1 MFKTNQKTT
10 SYLAVLLLVVTVF
23 FVSGLS
29 FSGKTALGSSG
40 FNSVA
45 TLENTAANP
54 LAALAKK
61 LASPIGVLGNSNGT
75 EGNVKTNDFD
85 IVAAQQKVQNL
96 RIGLPSKLRREG
108 NAAVADINIEGISTT
123 KISAHSRVDDLKPNY
138 QSEGLVGKGSQNFEY
153 QTIPDKKGNP
163 IPRNT
168 DSEYKILDNLAD
180 QLGSNTN
187 AKGTVNIFTE
197 RPACGS
203 CQNVAEQFMQR
214 YPNIKVV
221 IRDNNGVI
229 VRPSKQGK

>member
-1 MFKTNQKTT
+1 MQIRAINANPF
-10 SYLAVLLLVVTVF
+10 LAVPALLVMVF
-23 FVSGLS
+23 LLSVVPVSGKS
-29 FSGKTALGSSG
+29 ALGLPK
-40 FNSVA
+40 FKNHN
-45 TLENTAANP
+45 TLENSVSN
-54 LAALAKK
+54 ALIA
-61 LASPIGVLGNSNGT
+61 LG
-75 EGNVKTNDFD
+75 
-85 IVAAQQKVQNL
+85 KVQNSRYTGLEISDGPEGNLNNNFDIGVAQQQVQDL
-96 RIGLPSKLRREG
+96 RVGLPSKLRREG

-180 QLGSNTN
+180 RLGNNTN

-229 VRPSKQGK
+229 VRPPKQVQ